1 MSANGIEEPEVD
13 QSSSSSSDN
22 EESEP
27 GTSSEFGGVPL
38 VDIMQTFF
46 TNENGDNVADVLTNI
61 GQKLEKQL
69 IAQNKVLVKLLGALS
84 TK

>member
-1 MSANGIEEPEVD
+1 MSD
-13 QSSSSSSDN
+13 QEQNENISNSSASCSDN
-22 EESEP
+22 ECLSESDV
-27 GTSSEFGGVPL
+27 GGVPL

-46 TNENGDNVADVLTNI
+46 TNENGDNVADILTNI
-61 GQKLEKQL
+61 GQKVEKQL

>member
-1 MSANGIEEPEVD
+1 MSTNENEEPEVD
-13 QSSSSSSDN
+13 ESSSNSSDN

-27 GTSSEFGGVPL
+27 GSGSEFGGVPL

-46 TNENGDNVADVLTNI
+46 TNENGENVADILTNI
-61 GQKLEKQL
+61 GQKMEKQL